1 MKTSDL
7 NVIVIDDDRQLHES
21 YLSYFKKYPDYNLKG
36 IYNNIE
42 LALVDFDRTR
52 PDIIIS
58 EISLQGLCGIE
69 GIRAFRKRDADVKI
83 IMFSENKDF
92 EMVKRAFKN
101 SANGYLTKPLTKKRL
116 LHALNSIRYEGAALS
131 SDIAKQIISVFHR
144 KSYKFFSERENQIVD
159 YLCQGATYKIIADKL
174 FVTTSAINFHIQ
186 NIYLKLDVNSKS
198 EALQKLQALE

>member
-21 YLSYFKKYPDYNLKG
+21 YLSYFEKYPDYNLKG

>member
-21 YLSYFKKYPDYNLKG
+21 YHSYFEKYPDYNLKG

-42 LALVDFDRTR
+42 LALLDFDRSR